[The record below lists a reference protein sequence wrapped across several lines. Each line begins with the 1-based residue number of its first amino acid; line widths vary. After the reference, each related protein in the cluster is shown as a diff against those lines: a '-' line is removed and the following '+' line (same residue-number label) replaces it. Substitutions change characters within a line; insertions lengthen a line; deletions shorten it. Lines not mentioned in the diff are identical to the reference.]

1 MEATLIAIS
10 VGQPRTVDWRGK
22 DVLTSIF
29 KEPVEGKLHLA
40 KLNLDGDKQADL
52 TVHGGETKAVYVYPA
67 EHYDFWRAEVPELEL
82 SAGAWGAFGE
92 NFTTRG
98 LHEDEV
104 HIGDRF
110 RVGSAEVQ
118 VTEPRMPCA
127 KLAVR
132 FQRKDM
138 TKRFLKSGRTGFYF
152 RVLQEGEVQAGD
164 TIEFLGRVEPSVPVS
179 TITRLYTREIQDEA
193 LLRQAAELEA
203 LPESWREHF
212 RKGLER
218 GA

>member
-1 MEATLIAIS
+1 M
-10 VGQPRTVDWRGK
+10 
-22 DVLTSIF
+22 
-29 KEPVEGKLHLA
+29 
-40 KLNLDGDKQADL
+40 
-52 TVHGGETKAVYVYPA
+52 YPA
-67 EHYDFWRAEVPELEL
+67 EHYDLWRAELPELSLIE
-82 SAGAWGAFGE
+82 GVFGAFGE

-138 TKRFLKSGRTGFYF
+138 TKRFLRSGRTG
-152 RVLQEGEVQAGD
+152 RSRHAKPPLESR
-164 TIEFLGRVEPSVPVS
+164 T
-179 TITRLYTREIQDEA
+179 
-193 LLRQAAELEA
+193 LLSRAHPIAFSQAALRLRRPA
-203 LPESWREHF
+203 QRPRWRAVPSLQY
-212 RKGLER
+212 R
-218 GA
+218 

>member
-1 MEATLIAIS
+1 MEATLIATC
-10 VGQPRTVDWRGK
+10 VGQPRTVEWKGK

-29 KEPVEGKLHLA
+29 KEPVEGQLRLT
-40 KLNLDGDKQADL
+40 KLNLDGDQQADL
-52 TVHGGETKAVYVYPA
+52 TVHGGELKAVYVYPA
-67 EHYDFWRAEVPELEL
+67 EHYDSWRAELPELPLIE
-82 SAGAWGAFGE
+82 GVWGAFGE

-118 VTEPRMPCA
+118 VTEPRMPCS

-138 TKRFLKSGRTGFYF
+138 TKRFLRSGRTGFYF
-152 RVLQEGEVQAGD
+152 RVLQAGDVQAGD
-164 TIEFLGRVEPSVPVS
+164 TLELLGRVEPSVPVS
-179 TITRLYTREIQDEA
+179 TITRLYSREITDKA
-193 LLRQAAELEA
+193 VLRQAAELEV
-203 LPESWREHF
+203 LPDSWREYF
-212 RKGLER
+212 RKGLAR
-218 GA
+218 S